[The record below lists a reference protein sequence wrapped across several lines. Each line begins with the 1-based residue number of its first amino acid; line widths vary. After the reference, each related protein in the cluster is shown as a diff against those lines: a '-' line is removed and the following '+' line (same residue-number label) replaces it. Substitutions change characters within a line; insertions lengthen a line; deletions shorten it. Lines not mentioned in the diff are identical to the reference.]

1 MAIACVALHT
11 TPMGMFVMQGDEVSR
26 TLHRGGDMHFS
37 PDGLW
42 GYCRCSEETEA
53 RCRIHGQSHT

>member
-1 MAIACVALHT
+1 
-11 TPMGMFVMQGDEVSR
+11 MGMFVMQGDEMSR